1 MVSFFDTYIS
11 LWYFKNM
18 NVDKQTNKN
27 ASSLINVPE
36 TIMQNFVSDVFGN
49 PTGWL
54 LDIIMEYFY
63 E

>member
-18 NVDKQTNKN
+18 NVDKQTTKN

>member
-1 MVSFFDTYIS
+1 MSFFDTYIS
-11 LWYFKNM
+11 LWYLKNM

-27 ASSLINVPE
+27 ASSLIDAPE
-36 TIMQNFVSDVFGN
+36 TIMQNFVLDVFGN

-54 LDIIMEYFY
+54 FDIIMEYFY